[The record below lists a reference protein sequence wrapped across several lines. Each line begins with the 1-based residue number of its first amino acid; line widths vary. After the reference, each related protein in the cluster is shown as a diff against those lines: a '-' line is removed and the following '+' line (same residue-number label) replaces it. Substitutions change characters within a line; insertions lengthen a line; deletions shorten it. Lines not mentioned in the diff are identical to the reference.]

1 MGFHPTELVI
11 IFVVALLI
19 FGPKKLPEI
28 GSQMGR
34 TINAFKKGFRE
45 IRDPIENSFD
55 LEAFTAQQREIKSL
69 EARRLELE
77 ILERE
82 LAVKRAEAALKATQ
96 EGGVVTYDAATT
108 VEADYAERYVESE
121 KIVDAESIT
130 PQEVTHTSTEPA
142 ETAEPVKAAQPVN
155 AAEPVNAKE
164 SVKTAKPVNAE
175 EPARVAEPVKTVETV
190 SETNAHSKVSVE
202 AE

>member
-28 GSQMGR
+28 GAQMGR
-34 TINAFKKGFRE
+34 TINAFKKGIRE
-45 IRDPIENSFD
+45 IRDPLDNSFD
-55 LEAFTAQQREIKSL
+55 LETFTAQQREIKAL

-96 EGGVVTYDAATT
+96 ENGIATYDSVKI
-108 VEADYAERYVESE
+108 VESAYAEHYVESE

-130 PQEVTHTSTEPA
+130 TEKVTHTSA
-142 ETAEPVKAAQPVN
+142 QSVETAEPVKVEKPVET
-155 AAEPVNAKE
+155 AEPVK
-164 SVKTAKPVNAE
+164 
-175 EPARVAEPVKTVETV
+175 VAEPV
-190 SETNAHSKVSVE
+190 SEDNALSKVSVK